1 MSNAR
6 NLANLLGTGSTIAT
20 AKIADDAITTA
31 KVADDAITSAL
42 LAANAVDA
50 NALSSSAIAAGDVPA
65 GTVLQ
70 VITKNCTSSGNTIST
85 TSFTAVGMD
94 INITPKRSG
103 SHFLYQAFW
112 LVYDIGSTGTLKVES
127 AMFRGS
133 TNISGTLTHTP
144 YSGTGDANRMPYG
157 GISQLDTG
165 ANAVAGASISYSY
178 KFKKNST
185 SEVTYDVAHNDAKSA
200 FLTIMEIAQ

>member
-1 MSNAR
+1 MALSKIDTA
-6 NLANLLGTGSTIAT
+6 AIAT
-20 AKIADDAITTA
+20 DAIEA
-31 KVADDAITSAL
+31 AQLKSDAITS
-42 LAANAVDA
+42 
-50 NALSSSAIAAGDVPA
+50 GDVPA

-70 VITKNCTSSGNTIST
+70 AITTQCTSSGNTIST
-85 TSFTAVGMD
+85 TSYTAVGLD

-112 LVYDIGSTGTLKVES
+112 LVFDRGSTGTIKVES

-133 TNISGTLTHTP
+133 TNISGNLTHTP
-144 YSGTGDANRMPYG
+144 YNGEGDANRMPYG

-165 ANAVAGASISYSY
+165 ANAVAGTPISYSY

-185 SEVTYDVAHNDAKSA
+185 GELTYDVAHNDAKSA

>member
-6 NLANLLGTGSTIAT
+6 NLANLLGTDTTIAT
-20 AKIADDAITTA
+20 AKIADDAVTA
-31 KVADDAITSAL
+31 AKIATDAVVADG
-42 LAANAVDA
+42 
-50 NALSSSAIAAGDVPA
+50 LSSSAIAAGDVPA
-65 GTVLQ
+65 GTILQ
-70 VITKNCTSSGNTIST
+70 AITTQCTTNGNTIST
-85 TSFTAVGMD
+85 TSYTAVGLD

-112 LVYDIGSTGTLKVES
+112 LVYKNGTNTLKVES

-133 TNISGTLTHTP
+133 TNISGNLTHTP
-144 YSGTGDANRMPYG
+144 YAGSGDGLNQSMPYG

-165 ANAVAGASISYSY
+165 ASAVAGTQISYSY

-185 SEVTYDVAHNDAKSA
+185 GEISYDVAHNDAKSA

>member
-6 NLANLLGTGSTIAT
+6 NLANLLGTNTTIQT
-20 AKIADDAITTA
+20 AMLADDAITAA
-31 KVADDAITSAL
+31 K
-42 LAANAVDA
+42 
-50 NALSSSAIAAGDVPA
+50 LSSSAITAADVPA
-65 GTVLQ
+65 GTILQ
-70 VITKNCTSSGNTIST
+70 VVTKDCTSSGATIST
-85 TSFTAVGMD
+85 TNYTAVGMD
-94 INITPKRSG
+94 ITITPKRSG

-112 LVYDIGSTGTLKVES
+112 LVYDLNSSSTLKVES

-133 TNISGTLTHTP
+133 TNISGNLTHTP
-144 YSGTGDANRMPYG
+144 YSGTGQSARMPYG

-165 ANAVAGASISYSY
+165 ANAVAGTSISYSY

-185 SEVTYDVAHNDAKSA
+185 DEASYDVAHNDKKSA

>member
-1 MSNAR
+1 MGNSR

-70 VITKNCTSSGNTIST
+70 AITTNCTSSGGTIST
-85 TSFTAVGMD
+85 TSYTAVGLE

-112 LVYDIGSTGTLKVES
+112 LVYDNGATGTIKVES

-133 TNISGTLTHTP
+133 TNIATLTHTP
-144 YSGTGDANRMPYG
+144 YNGESDANRMPYG

-165 ANAVAGASISYSY
+165 AGAVAGTPISYSY
-178 KFKKNST
+178 KFKKGAA
-185 SEVTYDVAHNDAKSA
+185 SEVSYDVAHNDAKSA

>member
-1 MSNAR
+1 MALTKLRS
-6 NLANLLGTGSTIAT
+6 GG
-20 AKIADDAITTA
+20 IADDAVVTA
-31 KVADDAITSAL
+31 AIADDAVTSAL
-42 LAANAVDA
+42 LATNSVGAD
-50 NALSSSAIAAGDVPA
+50 ALSSSAIAAGDVPA
-65 GTVLQ
+65 GTILQ
-70 VITKNCTSSGNTIST
+70 AITTQCTSSGSTIST
-85 TSFTAVGMD
+85 TSYTGVGLD

-112 LVYDIGSTGTLKVES
+112 LCYDNNSSGTLKVES

-133 TNISGTLTHTP
+133 TNISGNLSHTP
-144 YSGTGDANRMPYG
+144 YNAIGIANRMPYG

-165 ANAVAGASISYSY
+165 ASAVAGTQISYSY

-185 SEVTYDVAHNDAKSA
+185 GEVSYDIAHNDAKSA